1 MTYDPNYDEEDDDDE
16 VPRMKWKRTKSVLQ
30 IAK

>member
-16 VPRMKWKRTKSVLQ
+16 VPADEMETCQTVLQ